1 MSKDLLLEIL
11 FMTFVMYVMIEPS
24 GCLNLNQE
32 LTAPTPILVLI
43 EEQRVVTGL
52 GLMRD
57 KFIYDLKINY
67 IELIRIIYN

>member
-11 FMTFVMYVMIEPS
+11 FMTFVMYVMIEPP
-24 GCLNLNQE
+24 GCLNSNQE

-57 KFIYDLKINY
+57 KFINT
-67 IELIRIIYN
+67 